1 MGLESQRA
9 KSQSTR
15 YLQISQSQ
23 FEADLLII
31 PEIIALCVE
40 LVCFPWSRYVFPGAS
55 LYLFFSV

>member
-1 MGLESQRA
+1 MGLESQQA

-23 FEADLLII
+23 FGADLLII

-40 LVCFPWSRYVFPGAS
+40 LVCFLVAS